1 MDNCI
6 PTEIAREFV
15 PVVFLVAPTNE
26 WTLGFHFIRYAR
38 LTELALFKP
47 ARGSP
52 LGFGPDVGRRQRDPE
67 WSHKLTVRERLISAA
82 RWYRFS
88 QAWRRLP
95 SVSIGVDELLFDKI
109 HDESQADRRSTNREK
124 SAWSWA
130 MGKGAF

>member
-1 MDNCI
+1 MDTCI

-52 LGFGPDVGRRQRDPE
+52 LDSVQMSAVGNE
-67 WSHKLTVRERLISAA
+67 ISNGA
-82 RWYRFS
+82 
-88 QAWRRLP
+88 
-95 SVSIGVDELLFDKI
+95 
-109 HDESQADRRSTNREK
+109 TNWLWEN
-124 SAWSWA
+124 A
-130 MGKGAF
+130 